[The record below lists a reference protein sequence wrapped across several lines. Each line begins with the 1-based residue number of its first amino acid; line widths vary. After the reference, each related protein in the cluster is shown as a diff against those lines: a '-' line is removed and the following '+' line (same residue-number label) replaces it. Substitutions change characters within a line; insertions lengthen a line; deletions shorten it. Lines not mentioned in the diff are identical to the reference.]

1 MHFGFTVLLWNYV
14 KMQDKGV
21 DVDQICLFTCENL
34 KIPNWATKSMVQIHP
49 AKLRESEKYF

>member
-34 KIPNWATKSMVQIHP
+34 KIPN
-49 AKLRESEKYF
+49 